1 MAAEASEREPGG
13 LDRVSRP
20 LFPLYAAC
28 QGTLRRIRPEQA
40 ANFEKILW
48 GRPRLVD
55 HVKPE
60 KRSQMMAAVRSKDT
74 KPEMA
79 VRRLVHS
86 MGFRYRLHQASLPG
100 KPDLVFA
107 SRRKI
112 ILVHGCFWHRHRG
125 CRYTTTPKTRTA
137 FWNQKFCANMERDR
151 LTLRTLKR
159 MGWSVKTVWQC
170 ELKNQPKLAKV
181 LNEFLSI

>member
-1 MAAEASEREPGG
+1 MGKALLE
-13 LDRVSRP
+13 V
-20 LFPLYAAC
+20 
-28 QGTLRRIRPEQA
+28 T
-40 ANFEKILW
+40 
-48 GRPRLVD
+48 D
-55 HVKPE
+55 HVDAL

-79 VRRLVHS
+79 VRRLVHA
-86 MGFRYRLHQASLPG
+86 MGFRYRLHQTSLPG

-125 CRYTTTPKTRTA
+125 CRYATTPKTRTA
-137 FWNQKFCANMERDR
+137 FWNQKFCTNIERDR
-151 LTLRTLKR
+151 RTLRELKR

-170 ELKNQPKLAKV
+170 ELKNPAKLAKA
-181 LNEFLSI
+181 LDEFLSN